1 MLYQDKKEAPSEVI
15 LAHEQKELFDVSF
28 VSVTIYFES
37 SVSILTLKTCCSL
50 KGHTYLNKPAAL
62 RLNVLNFLLMQ
73 IFADFYQYFFAGKLL
88 GF

>member
-1 MLYQDKKEAPSEVI
+1 M

-37 SVSILTLKTCCSL
+37 SVSILTLNTCCSL
-50 KGHTYLNKPAAL
+50 KGHTYLSKPAAL

-73 IFADFYQYFFAGKLL
+73 IFADFYQYFLL
-88 GF
+88 GSTSDFKIIGSYVIY